1 MDLHIKGRTA
11 LVCAASKGLGLA
23 VATALAREGVNVTI
37 LARGESALQEAAR
50 AIQAESNVKVT
61 TVVADIATEAGRA
74 AALVAC
80 QSPDILVNNAGGP
93 PAGNFRDFT
102 RQDWLNAIEANMLA
116 PIELI
121 RQTVDGMI
129 QRRFGRIINIT
140 ASAMRVPLPIV
151 PLSNGA
157 RGGLTA
163 FVSGI
168 AAELVEHNVTI
179 NNVLPGPFDT
189 ERLRHTMLAAGRR
202 HGRTAEEEYAI
213 RVKEHPA
220 KRMGRPE
227 ELGATCAFLCSVH
240 ASYITGQNILMDGGR
255 YPTTF

>member
-11 LVCAASKGLGLA
+11 LVCAASKGLGRA

-37 LARGESALQEAAR
+37 LARGESALQETAR
-50 AIQAESNVKVT
+50 AIEAESKVMVT
-61 TVVADIATEAGRA
+61 TVIADVGTEAGRA
-74 AALVAC
+74 AALAAC
-80 QSPDILVNNAGGP
+80 PSPDILVNNAGGP
-93 PAGNFRDFT
+93 PAGNFRDFN
-102 RQDWLNAIEANMLA
+102 REAWLSAIEANMLA

-129 QRRFGRIINIT
+129 ARKFGRIINIT

-168 AAELVEHNVTI
+168 AGELIEHNVTI
-179 NNVLPGPFDT
+179 NNLLPGPFDT
-189 ERLRHTMLAAGRR
+189 ERLRHTLRAAGKR
-202 HGRTAEEEYAI
+202 HGRTEEEEYAV
-213 RVKEHPA
+213 RLKEHPA
-220 KRMGRPE
+220 RRMGRPD
-227 ELGATCAFLCSVH
+227 ELGATCAFLCSAH
-240 ASYITGQNILMDGGR
+240 ASYITGQNILMDGGK